1 MEEIKVG
8 DFVEVSGMASMNGF
22 RRYMKWQGELLV
34 DRGKYSIIEDSEGL
48 PVVYMKK
55 DIKSIKKV
63 RKFENVI

>member
-1 MEEIKVG
+1 MEEIRVG

-34 DRGKYSIIEDSEGL
+34 NRGNYNIIEDSEGI
-48 PVVYMKK
+48 PVVYLKK

-63 RKFENVI
+63 KKFENAI